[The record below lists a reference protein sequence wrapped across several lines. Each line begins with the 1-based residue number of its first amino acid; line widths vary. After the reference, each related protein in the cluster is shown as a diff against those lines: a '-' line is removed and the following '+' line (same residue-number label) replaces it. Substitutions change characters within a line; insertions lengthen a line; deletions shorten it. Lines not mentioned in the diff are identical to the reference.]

1 MKVQQEEFKR
11 ETGFTEPG
19 NGANV
24 FHSPLLPET
33 RLLTGHIVHKPS
45 CLLAST
51 TPWVAPYLFLT
62 ILATTSL
69 SFLLTLY
76 LF

>member
-1 MKVQQEEFKR
+1 MKGQQEDSKR
-11 ETGFTEPG
+11 KTGFTEPG

-24 FHSPLLPET
+24 FHSPLLPKT

-51 TPWVAPYLFLT
+51 TPWVIPYLFLA
-62 ILATTSL
+62 ILAPSSL
-69 SFLLTLY
+69 SFLPTLC